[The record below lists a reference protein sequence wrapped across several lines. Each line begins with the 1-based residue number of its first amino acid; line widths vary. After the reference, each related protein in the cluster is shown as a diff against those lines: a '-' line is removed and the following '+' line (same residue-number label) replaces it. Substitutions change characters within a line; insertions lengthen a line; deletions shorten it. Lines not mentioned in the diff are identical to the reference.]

1 MISMDGKDWDGDI
14 HVEVLVIDMIKSTL
28 KGFARITEH
37 LQLAGFVAEAV
48 HSNRAHHL
56 VHGFARWL
64 VLMKEISGKQNHIN
78 ISFLGQAHDLVEALP
93 AVISTN
99 GIPLI
104 VPDVV
109 VG

>member
-1 MISMDGKDWDGDI
+1 
-14 HVEVLVIDMIKSTL
+14 
-28 KGFARITEH
+28 
-37 LQLAGFVAEAV
+37 
-48 HSNRAHHL
+48 
-56 VHGFARWL
+56 
-64 VLMKEISGKQNHIN
+64 MKEISGKQNHIN

-109 VG
+109 VGRDEDANSFRCGRRVRPLFMIIWGTDDLGITHHWST